1 MAVETQDATDGQRGK
16 LVEIQ
21 LLRAIAAMT
30 VAFFHI
36 ALGFADNI
44 GDGFGVI
51 SDSMKLI
58 SGRASQGAVMLFFV
72 ISGYIMVIA
81 SAGLFGR
88 GNARRIFWTR
98 RAVRIM
104 PPYWLA
110 SAMLL
115 AVFLVL
121 VPRPIDWG
129 QLAQSLFL
137 IPFWSDLHGL
147 RAQPFLWPGWTLFY
161 EMVFYA
167 LFGLFLTRGRAMALG
182 TAAVAICALVIAGLW
197 VTPDMA
203 PRNTFLW
210 TLTRPVLLVFI
221 AGMALALVRE
231 AGWQAGVYLRL
242 AAGFAGIALCLVVP
256 KPDSIAAMGFDYLAW
271 CAAPA
276 VLFAFAVLGGP
287 LRVPFEA
294 VINRLGDMS
303 YALYLLHIPI
313 AWGWI
318 WLYTKLPGFQAGPGD
333 YLVSAMIVT
342 LLVSWMF
349 HARIER
355 PMTARL
361 NALLAPPLNAP
372 LNVPLNASLNRP
384 LNGAT
389 RTPHSSPSE

>member
-1 MAVETQDATDGQRGK
+1 MVVETPGAK

-21 LLRAIAAMT
+21 LLRAIAAVT

-36 ALGFADNI
+36 ALGFADHM
-44 GDGFGVI
+44 GDGFGAI
-51 SDSMKLI
+51 SDGFRLS

-88 GNARRIFWTR
+88 GDARRIFWTR
-98 RAVRIM
+98 RAVRIL

-121 VPRPIDWG
+121 VPRPINWA
-129 QLAQSLFL
+129 QLGQSLLL

-167 LFGLFLTRGRAMALG
+167 LFGLFLSRGRSEALSAV
-182 TAAVAICALVIAGLW
+182 TVAICILVIAGIW
-197 VTPDMA
+197 ITPDMA

-210 TLTRPVLLVFI
+210 TVTRPVLLVFI
-221 AGMALALVRE
+221 AGMALALARE

-242 AAGFAGIALCLVVP
+242 AAVLAGIALCFVVS
-256 KPDSIAAMGFDYLAW
+256 KPGSIAAMGFDYLAW

-276 VLFAFAVLGGP
+276 ILFAFAVLGGP
-287 LRVPFEA
+287 LRAPFSA
-294 VINRLGDMS
+294 MINRLGDMS
-303 YALYLLHIPI
+303 YALYLLHVPI

-318 WLYTKLPGFQAGPGD
+318 WFYPRLPGFRAGPWD
-333 YLVSAMIVT
+333 YLATAIIVT
-342 LLVSWMF
+342 LLISWLF
-349 HARIER
+349 YARIER

-361 NALLAPPLNAP
+361 NALLSPRPILPTGPPPLNS
-372 LNVPLNASLNRP
+372 PLNA
-384 LNGAT
+384 AA
-389 RTPHSSPSE
+389 RTPHSGESE